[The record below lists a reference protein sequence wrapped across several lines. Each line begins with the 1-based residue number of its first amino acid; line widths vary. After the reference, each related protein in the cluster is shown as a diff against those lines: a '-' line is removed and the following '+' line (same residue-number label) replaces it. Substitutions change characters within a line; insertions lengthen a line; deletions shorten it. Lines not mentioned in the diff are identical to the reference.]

1 MKNFITRLIKNNK
14 GNVTIEA
21 ALAFILIAALLIG
34 GADFGRLAMK
44 QSQLEH
50 VARAG
55 THYGLRGQTDA
66 QDLVA
71 VVAAARASIGAD
83 GDALTITAENVCLCP
98 GQTGTIGCNDTCLD
112 DSYPQMLLTVV
123 VEADASYL
131 FGYSGTIVNQLEA
144 SNTLRV
150 R

>member
-1 MKNFITRLIKNNK
+1 MMINILKLPNDKS

-21 ALAFILIAALLIG
+21 AIAFTLISALLIG

-55 THYGLRGQTDA
+55 TQYGLRGQTDA
-66 QDLVA
+66 QNIDA
-71 VVAAARASIGAD
+71 VIAAARASIGAD
-83 GDALTITAENVCLCP
+83 GEGLTITAVNACLCP
-98 GQTGTIGCNDTCLD
+98 GSGAVGCNDTCND
-112 DSYPQMLLTVV
+112 DTYPQMLLTVNV
-123 VEADASYL
+123 NTRVNYL
-131 FGYSGTIVNQLEA
+131 FGYSGAPVSELSA
-144 SNTLRV
+144 SNTIRV